1 MSKTS
6 NRLRLALLCAVS
18 AAASRASAGGFAAS
32 EISVEGLGR
41 ANAGEAAATGAAPLW
56 WNPASVAG
64 APEQVSIG
72 IHYRDISSTLTDAGS
87 TITRPIPPAGL
98 TTPVGGLAG
107 VRNGVPDT
115 TIPTLALAAPIGGGL
130 TLGVAVTHP
139 FHLKTVLPAG
149 AWTRYDT
156 LRSRIDVTSVQ
167 VGAAAHATPWLDV
180 GAGVEA
186 QTMSALL
193 DSASPNLNP
202 AAADG
207 VQRLSG
213 TGWNFGWTVGAQA
226 HTDTLRVG
234 LSYRS
239 SVRHRLHGQISLSGL
254 QAPLDGANFTA
265 PAETVFSTPWT
276 ASLAARWQV
285 SPALTLDGQ
294 VVRTG
299 WSKYDTITVNFA
311 GTTAAIP
318 QSYKDTTSVAL
329 GADYAVA
336 AGWTVRGGVQ
346 YDPTPTHDFLREP
359 GVPDG
364 DRWIYAL

>member
-1 MSKTS
+1 
-6 NRLRLALLCAVS
+6 
-18 AAASRASAGGFAAS
+18 
-32 EISVEGLGR
+32 
-41 ANAGEAAATGAAPLW
+41 
-56 WNPASVAG
+56 
-64 APEQVSIG
+64 
-72 IHYRDISSTLTDAGS
+72 
-87 TITRPIPPAGL
+87 
-98 TTPVGGLAG
+98 
-107 VRNGVPDT
+107 
-115 TIPTLALAAPIGGGL
+115 
-130 TLGVAVTHP
+130 
-139 FHLKTVLPAG
+139 
-149 AWTRYDT
+149 
-156 LRSRIDVTSVQ
+156 SVQ

-202 AAADG
+202 APADG

-213 TGWNFGWTVGAQA
+213 TGWNYGWTVGAQA

-265 PAETVFSTPWT
+265 PAETMFSTPWT

-329 GADYAVA
+329 GADYAFA

-364 DRWIYAL
+364 DRWIYALGASRTLGAGAKLNGALAYTDFRQAGINAPKVFYGGTPALTTAAVVGRFSGHQLTASLGLDWDF